1 MEGEQRRL
9 PGRQAGSALPTPL
22 TRLFIPSYAATMR
35 NMSVLELLFALLLV
49 CLLAGVGVVAVLVWS
64 IVRRTEGNARD
75 VAELKARVQA
85 GGQAHETSAAEV
97 RERLANTQ
105 SAMEGLRAALSA
117 RQPIEEEARA
127 SLKRLEHVIAGSS
140 SRGAAGENI
149 LEEALRHLPPEMLQR
164 NVWVGGKVVE
174 LALRLP
180 GGKLLP
186 MDSKWVSSVA
196 LEQLADPGLD
206 ATRRAQL
213 TAQVE
218 REVERRVR
226 EVSQYIDPGTT
237 SPFALAVIP
246 DAAYDVCRSAIVS
259 AHKRHVM
266 VVGYAMA
273 LPYLL
278 TLYQLHLQFARTVD
292 MEKLQSALI
301 DIERQVDV
309 LEGILENKVQ
319 RSLTVLQNAYTEGKQ
334 ASAKI
339 RASTQSAQISSPSNG
354 EMAPGD
360 GAAAGDKVFSSP
372 SHGEVARSAGGA
384 AGDNVFSSPSHGEV
398 TRSAGGA
405 AGDNVSTGSPDAVP
419 ELSTDT
425 LRLALIDS
433 VQ

>member
-1 MEGEQRRL
+1 
-9 PGRQAGSALPTPL
+9 
-22 TRLFIPSYAATMR
+22 MR

-49 CLLAGVGVVAVLVWS
+49 CLLVGIGFVGVLAWNL
-64 IVRRTEGNARD
+64 VRRAELQARD
-75 VAELKARVQA
+75 VAELKMRLQS
-85 GGQAHETSAAEV
+85 GGQTQESQAAEL
-97 RERLANTQ
+97 RERLSHTQ
-105 SAMEGLRAALSA
+105 VVVEGLRSALAA
-117 RQPIEEEARA
+117 RQPIEEDARA
-127 SLKRLEHVIAGSS
+127 SLRRLESVIAGSS

-196 LEQLADPGLD
+196 LEQLAEPGLD
-206 ATRRAQL
+206 ASRRAQL
-213 TAQVE
+213 TATVE

-226 EVSQYIDPGTT
+226 EVSQYIDPATT

-246 DAAYDVCRSAIVS
+246 DAAYDVCRGAIVN
-259 AHKRHVM
+259 AHSRHVM

-278 TLYQLHLQFARTVD
+278 TLYQLHMQFARSVD

-309 LEGILENKVQ
+309 LEGILENRVQ

-339 RASTQSAQISSPSNG
+339 RASTQSVQLSEAGPSEEG
-354 EMAPGD
+354 
-360 GAAAGDKVFSSP
+360 VFSSP
-372 SHGEVARSAGGA
+372 PDGEVARSAGGA
-384 AGDNVFSSPSHGEV
+384 EEKLSTD
-398 TRSAGGA
+398 
-405 AGDNVSTGSPDAVP
+405 STGTNQIARDGSTR
-419 ELSTDT
+419 ELSTET
-425 LRLALIDS
+425 LRLALLDP
-433 VQ
+433 VP

>member
-1 MEGEQRRL
+1 MRSG
-9 PGRQAGSALPTPL
+9 AWSVSGSGWTSAIELML
-22 TRLFIPSYAATMR
+22 MGLFIPRFRARMR

-49 CLLAGVGVVAVLVWS
+49 CLMAGTGIVAALVWS
-64 IVRRTEGNARD
+64 LVRRADGQARD
-75 VAELKARVQA
+75 VAELKARIQS
-85 GGQAHETSAAEV
+85 GGQTQETQAAEI
-97 RERLANTQ
+97 RNRLAQAQ
-105 SAMEGLRAALSA
+105 SAMEGLRSALSA

-127 SLKRLEHVIAGSS
+127 SLKRLESIIAGSS
-140 SRGAAGENI
+140 SRGAAGERI

-186 MDSKWVSSVA
+186 MDSKWVSSPA
-196 LEQLADPGLD
+196 LEQLAEPGLD
-206 ATRRAQL
+206 ANRRAQL
-213 TAQVE
+213 TGQVE

-226 EVSQYIDPGTT
+226 EVSQYIDPATT

-246 DAAYDVCRSAIVS
+246 DAAYDVCRSAIVG

-278 TLYQLHLQFARTVD
+278 TLYQLHMQFARSVD
-292 MEKLQSALI
+292 MEKLQAALI

-334 ASAKI
+334 ATAKI
-339 RASTQSAQISSPSNG
+339 RASAQAVQIV
-354 EMAPGD
+354 E
-360 GAAAGDKVFSSP
+360 AAG
-372 SHGEVARSAGGA
+372 E
-384 AGDNVFSSPSHGEV
+384 
-398 TRSAGGA
+398 
-405 AGDNVSTGSPDAVP
+405 NVSTDPPGVTAQV
-419 ELSTDT
+419 STET
-425 LRLALIDS
+425 LRLALLDS

>member
-1 MEGEQRRL
+1 
-9 PGRQAGSALPTPL
+9 
-22 TRLFIPSYAATMR
+22 MR
-35 NMSVLELLFALLLV
+35 KMSLAELLFALLLV
-49 CLLAGVGVVAVLVWS
+49 CLLAGLAWVATLVRDLG
-64 IVRRTEGNARD
+64 RRTSTQLLD
-75 VAELKARVQA
+75 VADLKSRLAV
-85 GGQAHETSAAEV
+85 GGQTQESQAAEL
-97 RERLANTQ
+97 RERLAQTQ
-105 SAMEGLRAALSA
+105 SVVEGLRSALSA

-127 SLKRLEHVIAGSS
+127 SLRRLENVIAGSS
-140 SRGAAGENI
+140 TRGAAGENI

-186 MDSKWVSSVA
+186 MDSKWVSSLA
-196 LEQLADPGLD
+196 LEQLAEPGLD
-206 ATRRAQL
+206 AARRAQL
-213 TAQVE
+213 TAQIE

-226 EVSQYIDPGTT
+226 EVSQYIDPATT

-246 DAAYDVCRSAIVS
+246 DAAYDVCRGAIVN
-259 AHKRHVM
+259 AHRRHVM

-309 LEGILENKVQ
+309 LEGILENRLQ

-339 RASTQSAQISSPSNG
+339 RSSVQGVQIG
-354 EMAPGD
+354 E
-360 GAAAGDKVFSSP
+360 
-372 SHGEVARSAGGA
+372 
-384 AGDNVFSSPSHGEV
+384 
-398 TRSAGGA
+398 A
-405 AGDNVSTGSPDAVP
+405 AGDNVSTDSPDTAGD
-419 ELSTDT
+419 LSTET
-425 LRLALIDS
+425 LRLAIVDT